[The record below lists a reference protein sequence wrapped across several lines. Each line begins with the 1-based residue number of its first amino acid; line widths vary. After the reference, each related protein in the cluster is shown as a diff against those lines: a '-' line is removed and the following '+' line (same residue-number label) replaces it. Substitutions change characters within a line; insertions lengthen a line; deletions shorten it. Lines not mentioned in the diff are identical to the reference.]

1 MDRIHVRETS
11 MPSANPD
18 AFNHALHTANIW
30 LSDINSA
37 FGTRDRHYAQ
47 RTLRT
52 WLHILRDRLT
62 IDAAVKFGQQ
72 LPELLRGIYYD
83 GWEPNKAPIK
93 YDVNQYQQRFA
104 ADAFIPLAQVA
115 STAATITDVVANHM
129 SPGQAAE
136 ALAELPSDLR
146 AVLGDGTPAAPTFG
160 HATQARTEAAAL
172 EDRVVALTEAVRT
185 LAHGLENGQLAGSG
199 IDQAQVARAAR
210 LADEYSIAAG
220 SHSSP

>member
-1 MDRIHVRETS
+1 
-11 MPSANPD
+11 MPSASPD

-37 FGTRDRHYAQ
+37 FGTRDRRFAQ

-52 WLHILRDRLT
+52 WLHTLRDRLT

-83 GWEPNKAPIK
+83 GWEPNKAPVK
-93 YDVNQYQQRFA
+93 YDVDQYLQRFA
-104 ADAFIPLAQVA
+104 TEAFIPPGQVA

-129 SPGQAAE
+129 SPGQVAE
-136 ALAELPSDLR
+136 TVAELPSDLR
-146 AVLGDGTPAAPTFG
+146 AILADGTSAAPIAVPNTPRRKQG
-160 HATQARTEAAAL
+160 EAL
-172 EDRVVALTEAVRT
+172 EDRVIALTEAVRT
-185 LAHGLENGQLAGSG
+185 LAHGMESGQSTGSG

-210 LADEYSIAAG
+210 LADEILIAAG
-220 SHSSP
+220 SRSSP